1 MTKAVQD
8 LMVEVERVHDAFHT
22 ALYEHGDGNGAAAL
36 LDPACHLPVVPTGV
50 EAVGVDAIRR
60 HLVADVVPHLPADLT
75 VTRILRT
82 GSRFAVV
89 DESTMA
95 FTHDRELPWLPG
107 VAPTGRRGEVLVV
120 WSVGV
125 RKSRITH
132 HRTFV
137 DHVGLCRSLGLP
149 ADAGTAPLVEH

>member
-8 LMVEVERVHDAFHT
+8 LMVEVERVHDAFH
-22 ALYEHGDGNGAAAL
+22 AAVHDHGDVEEAVAL
-36 LDPACHLPVVPTGV
+36 LDPACRLVVVPAGV

-60 HLVADVVPHLPADLT
+60 HLADDVLTHLPADLT

-89 DESTMA
+89 EESTMA

-120 WSVGV
+120 SSVGV

-132 HRTFV
+132 HRTLV

-149 ADAGTAPLVEH
+149 AGAGTAPLVEH